1 MRHGGNTMKLRDLLL
16 VLVLIYA
23 GYRVIYGNGFTT
35 VNLFLVLCSVIA
47 VISTVL
53 ERSGYFEKIRKEKEE
68 YMKKE
73 ELQSRENGNR
83 E

>member
-1 MRHGGNTMKLRDLLL
+1 MKLRDLLL

-53 ERSGYFEKIRKEKEE
+53 ERSGYFEKIRK
-68 YMKKE
+68 
-73 ELQSRENGNR
+73 
-83 E
+83 